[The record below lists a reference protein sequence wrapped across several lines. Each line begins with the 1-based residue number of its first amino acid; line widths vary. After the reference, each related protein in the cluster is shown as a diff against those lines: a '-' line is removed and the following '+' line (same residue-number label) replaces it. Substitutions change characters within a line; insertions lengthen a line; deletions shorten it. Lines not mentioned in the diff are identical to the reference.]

1 MKKNPKR
8 VRVPETER
16 EEEEQRIGGGRVVR
30 RRKGRCGGEEKRSL
44 EIEVRVVGR
53 EINVEFIV
61 QVTFV

>member
-30 RRKGRCGGEEKRSL
+30 RRKGRCGREEKRSL
-44 EIEVRVVGR
+44 EIEVRVVRR

-61 QVTFV
+61 QVTSV